1 MKKRL
6 IPVLI
11 AVGFGF
17 EATAQAPQFSQFYT
31 NPIFQ
36 NPALAGD
43 AGAGR
48 FIVNYRNQWQSV
60 GIPYQTMAASFDT
73 YAEDAQVGLGIQ
85 LMHDRR
91 GAFMKSNSVAGQVSR
106 QFVLDANS
114 YYRLTPGL
122 QAAWVSN
129 QWNGSDLTFV
139 AQYATGMPDP
149 LAQPDWTDNRL
160 AVSSGLRFD
169 YDPQTDHEASY
180 WAGISYHNMGYRN
193 DDWLRERWG
202 LQMGAQFPL
211 GASPFSHGYGR
222 DLDRES
228 ALSLALQLRR
238 QGVNKQLDVGANL
251 IFSPLLFGLWYR
263 GLLVDPKR
271 RDALIGTIG
280 WARDKLLFQASYD
293 LTISSLGTDTG
304 TFELAVWYGLD
315 ALFSFSGKNRN
326 ARRKTRCL
334 KY

>member
-1 MKKRL
+1 M
-6 IPVLI
+6 V
-11 AVGFGF
+11 VGFGF

-43 AGAGR
+43 AGAPR
-48 FIVNYRNQWQSV
+48 LIVNYRNQWPSI
-60 GIPYQTMAASFDT
+60 GIPYQTSAASFDT
-73 YAEDAQVGLGIQ
+73 YAEDAQLGLGVQ

-91 GAFMKSNSVAGQVSR
+91 GTFMNSTYLAGQVSR
-106 QFVLDANS
+106 VFVLDANA

-122 QAAWVSN
+122 QAAWVSDR
-129 QWNGSDLTFV
+129 WNGNDLTFV
-139 AQYATGMPDP
+139 AQYATGMRDP
-149 LAQPDWTDNRL
+149 LAQSGWSDNHL
-160 AVSSGLRFD
+160 AFSSGLRFD

-180 WAGISYHNMGYRN
+180 WAGISYHNMGYRT

-202 LQMGAQFPL
+202 LQMGTQFPL

-263 GLLVDPKR
+263 GLLVGSKR
-271 RDALIGTIG
+271 RDALVGTIG
-280 WARDKLLFQASYD
+280 WARDNLLLQASYD
-293 LTISSLGTDTG
+293 LTVSSLGTDTG
-304 TFELAVWYGLD
+304 AFELAIWYGFD
-315 ALFSFSGKNRN
+315 ALFRFSGKHSS